1 MLTARQRAFVE
12 SYKGNATEAAIA
24 AGYSA
29 KTAYSQGGRLL
40 KNAEVS
46 QAIQERESKEASA
59 RVATREERQ
68 AFWTDI
74 MRDGEATMKD
84 RLRASEL
91 LGKAAGDFLER
102 VEVESNEN
110 LTLRMEVRMALL
122 ERERKRRQGEEG
134 LEALS

>member
-1 MLTARQRAFVE
+1 MALTAKQRVFVE

-46 QAIQERESKEASA
+46 QAIQEREGKEASA

-68 AFWTDI
+68 AFWTKI
-74 MRDGEATMKD
+74 MRDGEAAMRD

-110 LTLRMEVRMALL
+110 LEMRMEIRAALL
-122 ERERKRRQGEEG
+122 EREKEKRREEN
-134 LEALS
+134 LSPD